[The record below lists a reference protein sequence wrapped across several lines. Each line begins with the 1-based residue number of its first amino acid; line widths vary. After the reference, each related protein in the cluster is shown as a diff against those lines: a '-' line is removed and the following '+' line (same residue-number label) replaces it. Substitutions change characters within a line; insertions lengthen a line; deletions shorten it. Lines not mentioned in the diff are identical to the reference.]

1 MVVMDLAKTLRV
13 SATPVREALSR
24 LSGEGLVEEH
34 RGRGFSAP
42 RLDPAD
48 LGSLHNLHGVYIA
61 TALIWRE
68 GRQERVILSKPERGA
83 EGATARVGAKGDTVG
98 YRQRALTEQLWIG
111 VVEAVDNRALKRHQ
125 QQVNDKLAVARLV
138 EPQIFA
144 DLASELDYLSQFAGA
159 EASSAFRN
167 AATDYHRRR
176 FEASNLIAHCIRDTF
191 HVWIKILQIYIVLYS
206 IEARILYV
214 ATMRHVK
221 ETVMTKLPKL
231 IRLGDAKRLTHGIG
245 FGSIELNYKPVQK
258 VW

>member
-1 MVVMDLAKTLRV
+1 MTRAYDPFGSVLEALRSDLRNGVLAPGSPMVVMDLAKTLRV

-125 QQVNDKLAVARLV
+125 QQVND
-138 EPQIFA
+138 
-144 DLASELDYLSQFAGA
+144 SELDYLSQFAGA

-191 HVWIKILQIYIVLYS
+191 HV
-206 IEARILYV
+206 
-214 ATMRHVK
+214 
-221 ETVMTKLPKL
+221 
-231 IRLGDAKRLTHGIG
+231 
-245 FGSIELNYKPVQK
+245 
-258 VW
+258 